1 MLTLRGLN
9 GTMSQDRNSM
19 TTPGRASCGSM
30 NSMDSLKLELAS
42 WSWPFSRSERAWLK
56 LCRTEKKCK
65 QKTKVWVLWYYV
77 SATGQSP
84 ITPPLCHALN
94 NWWVKTQH
102 QVSAER
108 IWGGKDSEKSKVTLL
123 CHWLIYKMEYRD
135 DSAVEH

>member
-1 MLTLRGLN
+1 MLIMLNLRDLN
-9 GTMSQDRNSM
+9 GRMNQDRNSM

-30 NSMDSLKLELAS
+30 DSLKLELVS

-56 LCRTEKKCK
+56 LCRTENKCK

-84 ITPPLCHALN
+84 ITPPLCYAQN
-94 NWWVKTQH
+94 NWWVTTEH
-102 QVSAER
+102 QVSAEG

-123 CHWLIYKMEYRD
+123 CHRLLYKME
-135 DSAVEH
+135 